1 MTRTSNARLAG
12 ACYLLYIAAAFPA
25 MVLMGKA
32 TAGADM
38 TARLASLA
46 QHAREVHVASVLTLI
61 GAFCALALAVSLYA
75 VTRERDS
82 DLAMLAMVCR
92 VTEGVIGGVS
102 VAGTLGL
109 LAVAQ
114 AGGPDAQAVGTF
126 VLDDSMPVTATF
138 FAVGSTLFAWLLL
151 RGRMIPAW
159 LGWLG
164 VIGSALLVVALPLQ
178 LAGALG
184 GIITQLEWIPIAIF
198 ELTVAVWFL
207 VKGVAE
213 PRGASA

>member
-12 ACYLLYIAAAFPA
+12 ASYLLYIAAAFPS
-25 MVLMGKA
+25 MVLMRKA

-38 TARLASLA
+38 AATLVSLA
-46 QHAREVHVASVLTLI
+46 QHAREVHGASLLTLI

-75 VTRERDS
+75 ITREQDR
-82 DLAMLAMVCR
+82 DLAMLGLVCR

-102 VAGTLGL
+102 IVGTLGL

-114 AGGPDAQAVGTF
+114 AGGAGAPAVATF

-138 FAVGSTLFAWLLL
+138 FAVGSTLFSWLLL
-151 RGRMIPAW
+151 RGRMIPAP
-159 LGWLG
+159 LAWLG
-164 VIGSALLVVALPLQ
+164 VVGSALLVMTLPLQ
-178 LAGALG
+178 VAGLLTG
-184 GIITQLEWIPIAIF
+184 VITQLQWIPIALF
-198 ELTVAVWFL
+198 EVTVAVWFL

-213 PRGASA
+213 RAPA